1 MKFIYL
7 RIKSFI
13 NSITGS
19 IAFYPT
25 LYAVIALAFAFIMKW
40 LESQGI
46 SRYLQNSFSP
56 LVVNDVDT
64 ARNILTTLIAGGISI
79 LVFSFSMVML
89 LLSQAATNYSP
100 RVLPSLISNKT
111 HQFILGAFL
120 SSIIYN
126 IITIIGIEPTG
137 KDYQIPGFSVLI
149 GIITA
154 LIALAAFVYFIHSIS
169 SSIQINNILKNIYQN
184 SKHQLE
190 IEIENDNDHNEFPDS
205 NNWKTY
211 NSVQSGTIQNI
222 SSTSLKSYCAEQDI
236 QIEILFHKGEYLIID
251 SPLFKCNKEL
261 DQNETDEILKNFLYQ
276 ESEIVKDNYT
286 LGFKQITE
294 IGIKA
299 MSPGIN
305 DPGTAINT
313 INFLTDLFA
322 LRLQRSDHSILT
334 VDNRP
339 FVKLSIT
346 PFDHLMHNILAPYRN
361 YCSHDFTVMMSL
373 IQMINRLKKCKHN
386 NSEYSNTLNNQLEL
400 MMNDA
405 EQEIKNPKDLEILKN
420 SID

>member
-386 NSEYSNTLNNQLEL
+386 NSEYSNILNNQLEL

>member
-7 RIKSFI
+7 RIKSFF

-25 LYAVIALAFAFIMKW
+25 LYAVLALGFAFIMKW
-40 LESQGI
+40 LESIGI
-46 SRYLQNSFSP
+46 SRYLQDSFSH
-56 LVVNDVDT
+56 LVVNDIET

-111 HQFILGAFL
+111 HQVILGAFL

-154 LIALAAFVYFIHSIS
+154 LIALGAFVYFIHSIS

-184 SKHQLE
+184 SKDQLE
-190 IEIENDNDHNEFPDS
+190 TEINNDNNTTDFPNTTD
-205 NNWKTY
+205 WDIY
-211 NSVQSGTIQNI
+211 NSYESGTVQNI
-222 SSTSLKSYCAEQDI
+222 SSTSLKSYCLDQRI
-236 QIEILFHKGEYLIID
+236 QIEVLFHKGQYLIAD
-251 SPLFKCNKEL
+251 SPLFKSNKKL
-261 DQNETDEILKNFLYQ
+261 NDDQVKEILKNFLYQ

-299 MSPGIN
+299 MSPWN
-305 DPGTAINT
+305 
-313 INFLTDLFA
+313 
-322 LRLQRSDHSILT
+322 
-334 VDNRP
+334 
-339 FVKLSIT
+339 
-346 PFDHLMHNILAPYRN
+346 
-361 YCSHDFTVMMSL
+361 
-373 IQMINRLKKCKHN
+373 
-386 NSEYSNTLNNQLEL
+386 
-400 MMNDA
+400 
-405 EQEIKNPKDLEILKN
+405 
-420 SID
+420 